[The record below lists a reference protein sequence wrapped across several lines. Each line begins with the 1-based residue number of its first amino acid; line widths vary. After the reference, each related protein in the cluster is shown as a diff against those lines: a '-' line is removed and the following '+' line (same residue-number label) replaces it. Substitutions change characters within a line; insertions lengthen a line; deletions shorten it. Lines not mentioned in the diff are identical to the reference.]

1 MRMQEIQNRRPL
13 VQCITNAV
21 TVNDCANIL
30 LAAGASPTMAHHP
43 QEAAEISAGCDAL
56 VCNFGAIADYEAMK
70 SAALMATKLRHPI
83 VIDPVGVSG
92 ALIEGRHYYDAFVLG
107 AKSNGVYALVQKSSK
122 LTAPIL
128 AFSSQTVTATKPSGA
143 EEMRYTVDGTDPR
156 YSDSAKVYTAGV
168 AMTSGATFRVAAF
181 AEGKFTSDVVDRMC

>member
-1 MRMQEIQNRRPL
+1 MHN
-13 VQCITNAV
+13 
-21 TVNDCANIL
+21 
-30 LAAGASPTMAHHP
+30 
-43 QEAAEISAGCDAL
+43 
-56 VCNFGAIADYEAMK
+56 
-70 SAALMATKLRHPI
+70 
-83 VIDPVGVSG
+83 DPVGVSG

-143 EEMRYTVDGTDPR
+143 DEMRYTVDGTDPR

-181 AEGKFTSDVVDRMC
+181 AEGKFTSDVVEKTC